1 MHGFKSCIALGLIYL
16 SLGLT
21 AGWAQTNPPAEEVVT
36 VPDAVLRAVLED
48 RLGLAEGAPIR
59 ALALARLTVL
69 EAPNESIV
77 ELTGLESAT
86 GLTRLNLRSDPG
98 KWLNRNDISD
108 LAPLSGLTSLTYL
121 NLENN
126 RISDV
131 SPLAGLTNLI
141 YLNLENNRISD
152 VLPLAGLTRLRRLH
166 LEDNELTDVTP
177 LAGLTRLT
185 WLHLEDNEL
194 TDVSPLAGLT
204 NLIWLNLRRNELT
217 DVSPLAG
224 LTRLTRLDLLGNE
237 LTDVSPLAGLT
248 RLRRLTIDWFVD
260 ASSLSGPTRLK
271 VYKPIRYPKLFLLN
285 PLVEAYEDAL
295 AAGRVTSNIVPGNCA
310 MDISPGDFPIWDP
323 SKPAPS
329 ISVSIKTYTSES
341 VDSIAR
347 FLEDHGISPRPIRKD
362 EADSKS
368 VIERTLWACVPV
380 PLLGPL
386 SEQPGVL
393 RVEKMVPP
401 VLYTPTVVE
410 EESWGTIKNLF
421 K

>member
-59 ALALARLTVL
+59 AVALARLTVL

-224 LTRLTRLDLLGNE
+224 LTRLTRLDLRRNE